1 MPGKSKNM
9 KKINFASMAKKHLKF
24 LPNTLTIFNS
34 ICGFIA
40 IIYTLRAYEHPGNMN
55 VFCISAIMI
64 FSAMVFDALDG
75 LAARALD
82 ATSEKGIQMDS
93 LSDMVTFGVAPAV
106 LVAIMTHSLR
116 DWSLD
121 RTHEIIVYA
130 LCSIYI
136 GCAALRLAT
145 YNVMAMD
152 KENKK
157 DGNYFSGLP
166 SPGAAS
172 ALCVMVF
179 FATDCKIQVKYFAVI
194 LPVYAAV
201 LGLLMV
207 SRVRYIH
214 AGRWLFSM
222 WKNRIKFF
230 IFVVMLAIIAIF
242 RLNGLVFLV
251 TAYIIS
257 GPLAAIIPVRKKEE
271 A

>member
-1 MPGKSKNM
+1 M
-9 KKINFASMAKKHLKF
+9 KKIELSFWAKSHLKF

-40 IIYTLRAYEHPGNMN
+40 IIYTLRAYETPGEMK
-55 VFCISAIMI
+55 VFCISAVMI

-116 DWSLD
+116 QWTLD
-121 RTHEIIVYA
+121 RGQEILVY
-130 LCSIYI
+130 LFCSIYI

-179 FATDCKIQVKYFAVI
+179 FATDEKIPVKYFAMI
-194 LPVYAAV
+194 LPIYAAV
-201 LGLLMV
+201 LGILMV
-207 SRVRYIH
+207 SKVKYIH
-214 AGRWLFSM
+214 AGRWIFSI
-222 WKNRIKFF
+222 WRNRVKFF
-230 IFVVMLAIIAIF
+230 IFVVMLVIIAIF

-257 GPLAAIIPVRKKEE
+257 GPVITLIERYSKKEQK
-271 A
+271 